1 MAVTRYHNIDGSSK
15 SIVELIPPLGGAS
28 SLKSIMITTL
38 TTSGTPEV
46 QLFIQKPTSTGT
58 DKFSII
64 TGVKIPIGSSLVL
77 DNSMFRITNDFG
89 LYIKL
94 DSNSTA
100 DVLLNLI

>member
-15 SIVELIPPLGGAS
+15 SIVELIPPLGGANT
-28 SLKSIMITTL
+28 LKSIMITTL

-64 TGVKIPIGSSLVL
+64 TGVKIPIGSSLIL

-94 DSNSTA
+94 DTNTTA

>member
-46 QLFIQKPTSTGT
+46 QLFIQTPTSTGT

>member
-15 SIVELIPPLGGAS
+15 SIVELIPPLGGAGN
-28 SLKSIMITTL
+28 LKSIMITTL

-58 DKFSII
+58 DKFVII
-64 TGVKIPIGSSLVL
+64 SGVKIPVGSSLVL

-94 DSNSTA
+94 DTNTTA
-100 DVLLNLI
+100 DVLLNLN

>member
-77 DNSMFRITNDFG
+77 DNSMFNITDDFG

-94 DSNSTA
+94 DTNTTA

>member
-1 MAVTRYHNIDGSSK
+1 MAITRYHNIDGSSK

-28 SLKSIMITTL
+28 NLKSIMITTL
-38 TTSGTPEV
+38 TTSGTPDV

-64 TGVKIPIGSSLVL
+64 AGVRIPVGVSLVL

-89 LYIKL
+89 LYMKL
-94 DSNSTA
+94 DANSTA
-100 DVLLNLI
+100 DVLLNLV

>member
-64 TGVKIPIGSSLVL
+64 TGVKIPIGSSLIL

-94 DSNSTA
+94 DTNTTA